1 MAKYVIIKKEN
12 EEKIMKAFKKVQG
25 RATTRTIDYWHQL
38 CKIIFAI
45 DARIGN
51 VTNKAKNGTV
61 VKYNF
66 QQHFP
71 SAYKYSPDS
80 TNFTLMFDK
89 GNWRIDIES
98 IKRDTCPNTSKRY
111 EYDLI
116 LSDSAKA
123 EILNRYE

>member
-1 MAKYVIIKKEN
+1 MAKYVIIKKQN
-12 EEKIMKAFKKVQG
+12 EEKIMETFKKVQG
-25 RATTRTIDYWHQL
+25 RATARTIDYWHQL
-38 CKIIFAI
+38 CKITFAI
-45 DARIGN
+45 DERIGN
-51 VTNKAKNGTV
+51 VTNEAKNGTV

-66 QQHFP
+66 QRKFP

-80 TNFTLMFDK
+80 THFTLMFDK

-98 IKRDTCPNTSKRY
+98 IVRDTCPNTSKRY